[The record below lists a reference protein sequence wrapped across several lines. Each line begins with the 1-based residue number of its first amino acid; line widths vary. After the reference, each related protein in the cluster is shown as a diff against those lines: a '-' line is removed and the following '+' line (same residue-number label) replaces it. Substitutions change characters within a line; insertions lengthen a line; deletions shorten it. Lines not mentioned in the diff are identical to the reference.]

1 MGTGSTK
8 QILHNVK
15 ATGGVDGERVRISY
29 RGNPRIWAKES
40 LKGEV
45 EVDVVLRV
53 CEKNGGERV
62 DIFSKKI
69 FTVFYHNFCS
79 LFLLA
84 PSIFVISVQCCT
96 EPGHDLA
103 SHSLA

>member
-1 MGTGSTK
+1 MGTGINK

-62 DIFSKKI
+62 DIFSKKNI
-69 FTVFYHNFCS
+69 YTFLSQLLFTFF
-79 LFLLA
+79 LA

-103 SHSLA
+103 SH